1 MNTKKKIILISLFLI
16 VCVVLVIFSF
26 TKQND
31 SSSPQQNNEAI
42 EMRTYETNESD
53 TMDTPIIQFSADD
66 SDLQQKINDQEEQLQ
81 TLIQKNEEEV
91 ARKETIHQFLQ
102 DFGKRW
108 LNYDSIYP
116 RNQSVR
122 DFFTEEAIENYSIN
136 FDPKVEFEATG
147 KIILVTQSMSNENSY
162 LLLGEESA
170 RGSWNKVIIELELTE
185 GEKPKINQMTVNY
198 MRQDD

>member
-1 MNTKKKIILISLFLI
+1 
-16 VCVVLVIFSF
+16 
-26 TKQND
+26 
-31 SSSPQQNNEAI
+31 
-42 EMRTYETNESD
+42 MRTYETNESD
-53 TMDTPIIQFSADD
+53 TLDTPIIQFSADD
-66 SDLQQKINDQEEQLQ
+66 SELQQKVNDQAEQLQ

-91 ARKETIHQFLQ
+91 ARKRTILQFLQ

-108 LNYDSIYP
+108 LNYKSIYQ

-147 KIILVTQSMSNENSY
+147 KIILVTQSMSNENRY

-185 GEKPKINQMTVNY
+185 DEEPKISQMTINY

>member
-16 VCVVLVIFSF
+16 VCVVLIIFSF

-91 ARKETIHQFLQ
+91 ARKETIRQFLQ

-108 LNYDSIYP
+108 LNCDSIYQ

-122 DFFTEEAIENYSIN
+122 DFFTEEAIANYSID

-147 KIILVTQSMSNENSY
+147 KITLVTQSMSKENSY

-170 RGSWNKVIIELELTE
+170 RGSWNKVILELELTE
-185 GEKPKINQMTVNY
+185 GEEPKISQMTVNY